1 MGFRINN
8 NISALVAQG
17 NLNKTQGNLS
27 KSIERLS
34 NGLRINRGA
43 DDAAGL
49 TISEKLRGQIRGL
62 NRATANA
69 QDGISLIQTA
79 EGALNEDA
87 SILNRLRELAIQS
100 QSDSLTS
107 SDRLELQKEVDQLVD
122 EVDRISST
130 TEFNTKKL
138 LDGSANALVSTDH
151 NDLKAF
157 QVGEAG
163 KLSAG
168 NYEIDVLMQTAGEK
182 QVQKSAILQD
192 RESGNKAGL
201 SSKLKDIDSFYD
213 NSNNLVIESPQTIT
227 LRGNGNK
234 ADVTVSSD
242 MTVQQFTN
250 AMEEAI
256 TGGEEGQLGISG
268 STFAFNATEGQII
281 FESGRDGQAG
291 EVSIAASENVVRA
304 LGLQIT
310 TESEA
315 AAYKVSATS
324 TGTTSTTTTS
334 ANTTTDTAT
343 GVIDGLALNFELA
356 SEARHDGSQ
365 AMTEAIYI
373 TGTAGA
379 DDVVFTMHD
388 TNAADNDQA
397 TSQKS
402 NGVTITLTA
411 GRAYSTASIA
421 AVVNSSVAVTNA
433 VTAAGNPV
441 ALRGANTSALA
452 KNPGVTA
459 SMDGYNLVLSSAAT
473 GSSGTISISASTT
486 ATQFLGLQTGKVT
499 GNSGENATLTGTVD
513 ISSGIT
519 FQGDATDVI
528 RLRIGDGDFNIN
540 TLNGD
545 GDNTGASTTSDLT
558 FNADTAIS
566 ATSIVDT
573 FNSYFST
580 NSVAIEASMTSAGK
594 LELRSTETGSDAKVS
609 ITGADVTSRGSM
621 VALGLINGQNDTGSG
636 GNAAVYTG
644 QTAASA
650 ATVGF
655 EMSGFVNFTITDKA
669 GSQSTQL
676 LSTGQGGDVDSSGEN
691 FVIAKEQVTSI
702 LDNSNLSTTD
712 VGYRFDSGNRLDFFS
727 RSAGEGSRIVFST
740 NVANTGTTDPAAVNN
755 VALSSLGMDM
765 GIAKQGSGKTNF
777 NLHVA
782 DRSLKFQIG
791 ANKSQHLDFSVINS
805 SAEALGLKGLDVTN
819 VKAATRAL
827 GSIDTAVATISSER
841 SKLGSLQNR
850 LNSTINNLTVT
861 ATNLQ
866 STESKIRDVDIA
878 KETVDFTRNQIL
890 MQAGTA
896 QLSQAKGLSQTALQ
910 LLG

>member
-138 LDGSANALVSTDH
+138 LDGSANALVSTDN

-168 NYEIDVLMQTAGEK
+168 NYDIDVILQTAGEK
-182 QVQKSAILQD
+182 QVQKSAVLQD
-192 RESGNKAGL
+192 RDSGNKADL
-201 SSKLKDIDSFYD
+201 SSKLKDLDSFYD
-213 NSNNLVIESPQTIT
+213 NSDNLVIETPQTIT

-250 AMEEAI
+250 AMEAAI
-256 TGGEEGQLGISG
+256 TGTGEGQLGISG
-268 STFAFNATEGQII
+268 STFAFDATQGQII

-291 EVSIAASENVVRA
+291 EVTLAANEDIVRA
-304 LGLQIT
+304 LGLQVT

-315 AAYKVSATS
+315 AAYKVSATT
-324 TGTTSTTTTS
+324 TGNSASTTTS

-356 SEARHDGSQ
+356 SEARHDGSE

-379 DDVVFTMHD
+379 DDVVFTVHD
-388 TNAADNDQA
+388 TNATENGQQL
-397 TSQKS
+397 SQVS
-402 NGVTITLTA
+402 NNVTVTLTA

-421 AVVNSSVAVTNA
+421 AVFN
-433 VTAAGNPV
+433 TAAGLTNET
-441 ALRGANTSALA
+441 ALNHPLNSGIGYESA
-452 KNPGVTA
+452 KNPGITA
-459 SMDGYNLVLSSAAT
+459 SMDGYNLVLTSSTT
-473 GSSGTISISASTT
+473 GSSGSISIAASTQ

-499 GNSGENATLTGTVD
+499 GDSGENAVLTGNVD
-513 ISSGIT
+513 ISGGIT
-519 FQGDATDVI
+519 FQGTATESVI
-528 RLRIGDGDFNIN
+528 RLRVGDGDFNIN
-540 TLNGD
+540 NANGS
-545 GDNTGASTTSDLT
+545 GFNVGANTTTDLM

-573 FNSYFST
+573 FNSYFSS

-594 LELRSTETGSDAKVS
+594 LELRSTETGTDAKVS
-609 ITGADVTSRGSM
+609 IAGSTTTSQGSM
-621 VALGLINGQNDTGSG
+621 VALGLINGQNDTGEG

-644 QTAASA
+644 QTAESAS
-650 ATVGF
+650 TVGF

-669 GSQSTQL
+669 GSSSSQL
-676 LSTGQGGDVDSSGEN
+676 LSSSGNVASSGEN

-702 LDNSNLSTTD
+702 LNDSNLSTTD
-712 VGYRFDSGNRLDFFS
+712 VGYRFDAGNRLDFFS

-740 NVANTGTTDPAAVNN
+740 AVTNTGQTSASAVNN
-755 VALSSLGMDM
+755 VAINSLGLDM
-765 GIAKQGSGKTNF
+765 GLAKQGSGKTNF

-896 QLSQAKGLSQTALQ
+896 QLSQAKGLSQSALQ

>member
-17 NLNKTQGNLS
+17 NLQKTQGNLS

-34 NGLRINRGA
+34 SGLRINRGA

-122 EVDRISST
+122 EVDRISNT

-168 NYEIDVLMQTAGEK
+168 NYEIDVLLQTAGEK
-182 QVQKSAILQD
+182 EVQKSAVLQD
-192 RESGNKAGL
+192 KESGNKAGL
-201 SSKLKDIDSFYD
+201 STKLKDLDSFYD
-213 NSNNLVIESPQTIT
+213 NSDNLVIESPRTIT
-227 LRGNGNK
+227 VRGNGNK

-242 MTVQQFTN
+242 MTVEQFAN

-256 TGGEEGQLGISG
+256 TGTEDGQLGISG
-268 STFAFNATEGQII
+268 STFGFDATSGQIV

-291 EVSIAASENVVRA
+291 EISLAANEDVVKA
-304 LGLQIT
+304 LGFQVT
-310 TESEA
+310 TASEA
-315 AAYKVSATS
+315 AAYKVSATT
-324 TGTTSTTTTS
+324 TGVANATTTS

-343 GVIDGLALNFELA
+343 GVIGGLNLNFELA
-356 SEARHDGSQ
+356 SEARADGSV

-373 TGTAGA
+373 SGTNN
-379 DDVVFTMHD
+379 VVFTLHD
-388 TNAADNDQA
+388 TNGTDNGQA
-397 TSQKS
+397 EAQVS
-402 NGVTITLTA
+402 NGVTVTLTA
-411 GRAYSTASIA
+411 GRAYSTASI
-421 AVVNSSVAVTNA
+421 SSVINSAISVTNDTNHPLSTGGGVEA
-433 VTAAGNPV
+433 
-441 ALRGANTSALA
+441 RR
-452 KNPGVTA
+452 NPGITA
-459 SMDGYNLVLSSAAT
+459 SMDGYNLVLTSAAT
-473 GSSGTISISASTT
+473 GSSGSISIASNTQ
-486 ATQFLGLQTGKVT
+486 ATQVLGLQSGKVT
-499 GNSGENATLTGTVD
+499 GNAGDNAVLNGTVD
-513 ISSGIT
+513 ISGGVTFASSG
-519 FQGDATDVI
+519 TDTVI
-528 RLRIGDGDFNIN
+528 QLRVHDGDFNSN
-540 TLNGD
+540 TVDPSGD
-545 GDNTGASTTSDLT
+545 SSEGSVGTNIT
-558 FNADTAIS
+558 FNADTSVS

-573 FNSYFST
+573 FNTYFSS
-580 NSVAIEASMTSAGK
+580 NAIGVEASMTSAGK
-594 LELRSTETGSDAKVS
+594 LELRSTETGSDTKIS
-609 ITGADVTSRGSM
+609 ISGTNTASQTAM
-621 VALGLINGQNDTGSG
+621 VAVGLINGQNDTGTG

-644 QTAASA
+644 QTNESKQ
-650 ATVGF
+650 TVGF
-655 EMSGFVNFTITDKA
+655 GLSGHFTFNITDKSGA
-669 GSQSTQL
+669 
-676 LSTGQGGDVDSSGEN
+676 SSGSITFGANSANLSGSEN
-691 FVIAKEQVTSI
+691 FTIAKEQMTSI
-702 LDNSNLSTTD
+702 LDSSNLSTTD
-712 VGYRFDSGNRLDFFS
+712 VSYRFDAGNRLDFFS
-727 RSAGEGSRIVFST
+727 RSAGEHSRIVMST
-740 NVANTGTTDPAAVNN
+740 QTGDGSI
-755 VALSSLGMDM
+755 ALSGIGIDM
-765 GIAKQGSGKTNF
+765 NTSSQGSGKTNF

-791 ANKSQHLDFSVINS
+791 ANKSQHLDFSLNNS

-827 GSIDTAVATISSER
+827 GSIDSAVGTISSER
-841 SKLGSLQNR
+841 AKLGSLQNR

-896 QLSQAKGLSQTALQ
+896 QLSQSRGLSQTALQ